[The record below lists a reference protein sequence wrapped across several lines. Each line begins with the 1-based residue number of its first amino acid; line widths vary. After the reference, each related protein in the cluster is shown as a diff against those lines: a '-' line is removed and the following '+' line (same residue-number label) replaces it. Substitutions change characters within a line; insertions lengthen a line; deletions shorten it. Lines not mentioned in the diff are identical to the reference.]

1 MKKILI
7 ICCGMIFGL
16 KLVISQ
22 NNTNINHYSI
32 KVDTEE
38 STKKK
43 SKKLSNNNLFNN
55 IEFGLM
61 SGVTQFYGDIKQF
74 DFRPSYFRFFD
85 EIKPSYEISIRKI
98 NPLILLKGSFI
109 TGKIEEYTLKR
120 LVIIMKFMT
129 LQ

>member
-7 ICCGMIFGL
+7 ICFGMIFGL

-38 STKKK
+38 STTKQK

-74 DFRPSYFRFFD
+74 DFRPSYLDF
-85 EIKPSYEISIRKI
+85 
-98 NPLILLKGSFI
+98 L
-109 TGKIEEYTLKR
+109 
-120 LVIIMKFMT
+120 MK
-129 LQ
+129 